1 MIGCEKATDSGVR
14 DSFANRWRLGARV
27 AGPRKCREIPHDPSW
42 RFDAFGVPTVVLFLE
57 SARVNATKAFFR
69 MKMISRRLE
78 RLVESSHRR
87 LLPWSR
93 WAGGGPWTDGRI
105 HRLGGLKAITS
116 RDSHCAT
123 TTRESF
129 AHLFLAGVRSIPP
142 IAHACLQI
150 SAFLA
155 ICWLSKCVD
164 STARSHSF
172 EKIAIG
178 SVDSC
183 DC

>member
-1 MIGCEKATDSGVR
+1 M
-14 DSFANRWRLGARV
+14 GAF
-27 AGPRKCREIPHDPSW
+27 ID
-42 RFDAFGVPTVVLFLE
+42 
-57 SARVNATKAFFR
+57 
-69 MKMISRRLE
+69 
-78 RLVESSHRR
+78 
-87 LLPWSR
+87 
-93 WAGGGPWTDGRI
+93 
-105 HRLGGLKAITS
+105 LGGLRPSLAAILIAQ
-116 RDSHCAT
+116 RQ
-123 TTRESF
+123 REN
-129 AHLFLAGVRSIPP
+129 HLLTFFLAGVRSIPP
-142 IAHACLQI
+142 IANACLQI